1 MSLELSDG
9 VQEKEN
15 NKIIIKLS
23 LKKKKVVRKVP
34 TDSVLTEQRSGL
46 EKCEACTVCVWWVN
60 RCGKSPI

>member
-34 TDSVLTEQRSGL
+34 TDSVLTEQRS
-46 EKCEACTVCVWWVN
+46 
-60 RCGKSPI
+60 